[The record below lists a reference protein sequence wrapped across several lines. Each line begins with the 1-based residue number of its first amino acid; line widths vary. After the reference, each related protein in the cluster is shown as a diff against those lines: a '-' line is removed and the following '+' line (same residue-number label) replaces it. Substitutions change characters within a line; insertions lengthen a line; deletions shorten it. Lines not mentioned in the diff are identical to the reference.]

1 MNFKPYS
8 IIVQQKHIDF
18 LMDNK
23 IFLSLKSIYKNSW
36 FDKLKGKNFIVKNEA
51 TVEPFS
57 AFLSNGFVS
66 MGAHSYTKSSFDK
79 DILVGPAQY
88 YSRNQRIDNNAIY
101 VYKKAL
107 KYDPYSVQFLG
118 IYGQLEFFY
127 RNKNNALMVK
137 HTLEKIAPNS
147 NAYKRINDLT
157 KGLK

>member
-1 MNFKPYS
+1 MKENN
-8 IIVQQKHIDF
+8 
-18 LMDNK
+18 LNL
-23 IFLSLKSIYKNSW
+23 IFNAADV
-36 FDKLKGKNFIVKNEA
+36 F
-51 TVEPFS
+51 P
-57 AFLSNGFVS
+57 
-66 MGAHSYTKSSFDK
+66 FDK

>member
-1 MNFKPYS
+1 M
-8 IIVQQKHIDF
+8 
-18 LMDNK
+18 
-23 IFLSLKSIYKNSW
+23 
-36 FDKLKGKNFIVKNEA
+36 
-51 TVEPFS
+51 
-57 AFLSNGFVS
+57 
-66 MGAHSYTKSSFDK
+66 
-79 DILVGPAQY
+79 LVGPAQY
-88 YSRNQRIDNNAIY
+88 YSRNRVIDDKSLY
-101 VYKKAL
+101 YLRDAL